1 MKRIAIL
8 TALLLAAVSSFGQAA
23 RVDIPLQTSGPN
35 VPISGGPLPQAL
47 WVANAAAYLCTHPSA
62 TLAACQ
68 AAPIT
73 TYTDSTEGTTC
84 PPATPLVQ
92 LPGNTC
98 TAATGTTANVGFWY
112 GGGVFDYWI
121 VSSYGTYGPFSG
133 NSSNSALPSSCGNP
147 TGIPCGGTGA
157 TTAAGANLAITGVT
171 QTGTLGTSSQ
181 VSAFPGTVQGATIT
195 DGTAS
200 LHAGSL
206 TGAVNG
212 TFSGTVAAGAATPTT
227 IGSNGVL
234 LNGVPALQ
242 AQTSLYNYY
251 SGGAGNLTGTGNYN
265 TANGF
270 QALFSNTTGINNT
283 ANGYQALS
291 ANTTGINNTAN
302 GYQALSA
309 NTTGNSNTAN
319 GFRALLSNTTGY
331 QNTANGVDALYSN
344 TTGNSNSANGFAAL
358 FSNTTGF
365 TNTANGYQALYANT
379 TGSGN
384 TANGY
389 QALYFNTTGFS
400 TTANGVNA
408 LYYNTTGFSNTANGF
423 YALYYNTTGSSN
435 TANGVNA
442 LYYNTT
448 GFSNTAN
455 GYQAL
460 YANTTGSG
468 NTANGVN
475 AGQYIAD
482 GVTANQTSSNSVYE
496 GFQAY
501 PLASGDTNENVIG
514 NAAIGHGSNTNTL
527 GNTAT
532 IGTWL
537 NGTQHLAATAPT
549 ASTGTVATY
558 STNAAGEITGLS
570 AATAVTITFANSGW
584 TNAAFCV
591 ANSSVTATQPYVTA
605 ISKTA
610 VTFTSPA
617 LTGNLF
623 YHCDGN

>member
-8 TALLLAAVSSFGQAA
+8 TALILAAVSAFGQAA

-331 QNTANGVDALYSN
+331 QHTATGVDALYSN

-365 TNTANGYQALYANT
+365 T
-379 TGSGN
+379 
-384 TANGY
+384 
-389 QALYFNTTGFS
+389 
-400 TTANGVNA
+400 
-408 LYYNTTGFSNTANGF
+408 
-423 YALYYNTTGSSN
+423 
-435 TANGVNA
+435 
-442 LYYNTT
+442 
-448 GFSNTAN
+448 NTAN

-514 NAAIGHGSNTNTL
+514 NTAIGHGSNTNTL

>member
-8 TALLLAAVSSFGQAA
+8 TALILAAVSAFGQAA

-35 VPISGGPLPQAL
+35 VPISGDPLPQAL

-98 TAATGTTANVGFWY
+98 TASTGTAANVGFWY
-112 GGGVFDYWI
+112 AGGLFDYWI

-251 SGGAGNLTGTGNYN
+251 SGGAGNLTGTG
-265 TANGF
+265 
-270 QALFSNTTGINNT
+270 INNT
-283 ANGYQALS
+283 ANGLQALS
-291 ANTTGINNTAN
+291 ANTTGSYNI
-302 GYQALSA
+302 
-309 NTTGNSNTAN
+309 AN
-319 GFRALLSNTTGY
+319 GF
-331 QNTANGVDALYSN
+331 
-344 TTGNSNSANGFAAL
+344 
-358 FSNTTGF
+358 
-365 TNTANGYQALYANT
+365 QA
-379 TGSGN
+379 GR
-384 TANGY
+384 
-389 QALYFNTTGFS
+389 
-400 TTANGVNA
+400 
-408 LYYNTTGFSNTANGF
+408 
-423 YALYYNTTGSSN
+423 
-435 TANGVNA
+435 
-442 LYYNTT
+442 
-448 GFSNTAN
+448 
-455 GYQAL
+455 
-460 YANTTGSG
+460 
-468 NTANGVN
+468 
-475 AGQYIAD
+475 YIAD

-514 NAAIGHGSNTNTL
+514 NNAIGHGSNTNTL